1 MEDGQM
7 NGFRASLLVFAALIG
22 IGALVPARA
31 ADQSLPADRQAL
43 DQAIHDYL
51 MNHPEVIVE
60 SLRAAEK
67 KLQDAQ
73 DAAARTAI
81 GDRQSELLRDPASP
95 VAGNPNGDVTIVE
108 FFDYHCPYC
117 KQVEPTLD
125 ALLKED
131 PKIRIVYKEFPILG
145 PDSVTASQAALAA
158 LKQGPQKYTRFHAAM
173 MSTKGA
179 INEGVIM
186 QVARDA
192 GLDVTRLKTDMK
204 AADVD
209 AMIKRNY
216 DLAEALKIHGTP
228 AFIVGDALA
237 PGAVDIDT
245 LRKMVADARKR
256 S

>member
-1 MEDGQM
+1 MEHGQM
-7 NGFRASLLVFAALIG
+7 NRFRASLLVFAALVG
-22 IGALVPARA
+22 IAAAIPARA

-67 KLQDAQ
+67 KMQDAQ

-95 VAGNPNGDVTIVE
+95 IAGNPNGDVTIVE

-117 KQVEPTLD
+117 KQVEPALD

-158 LKQGPQKYTRFHAAM
+158 LKQGPQKYSRFHAAM

-179 INEGVIM
+179 INETVIM

-192 GLDVTRLKTDMK
+192 GLDVTRLKMDMK
-204 AADVD
+204 APDVET
-209 AMIKRNY
+209 MIKRNY